1 MPELAQAK
9 LYTVSEPLDRPVTE
23 LVEGETAVE
32 IQFNPAS
39 LAVAMANT
47 LGENERDDSDK
58 PAQFVDK
65 SSSTLTVELVFDT
78 TDQYFTRDVKDAN
91 GNPTGVTEEARVDV
105 RALTQA
111 IAVNFMKQETVGD
124 DTAAP
129 KRCLFA
135 WGTFAF
141 VGVMETFDETLEFF
155 SPEGTPLRATVSLK
169 ISESRFQFR
178 TEEAKA
184 AERDTPTLGAGG
196 SDVAETNT
204 DSGKDDK
211 DWRETAMYNGV
222 EEPRAPSAD
231 ALSVPS
237 AGASADLKASASLN
251 ASAGIKGGFG
261 GSIGGGA
268 GLSAGIGGGLGIS
281 GGLSAG
287 VSGGISAGVS
297 GGLSAGIGGGIS
309 GGFDAGISGG
319 IGGGLSA
326 GISGGLD
333 VGISGGIGGG
343 LSSSI
348 DITPPSFSFGSS
360 ASLGTS
366 IPGAF
371 SADFKSG
378 GGISAGSLVSGGMS
392 LNGSAL
398 SVSTSSSSGGF
409 SSSASASSSF
419 NSGGGSA
426 TATASANA
434 SIGFD

>member
-1 MPELAQAK
+1 MGELAQAK

-23 LVEGETAVE
+23 LVQGETEVE

-39 LAVAMANT
+39 LTVAMANT
-47 LGENERDDSDK
+47 LGENERDDGDK

-78 TDQYFTRDVKDAN
+78 TDQYFTRDVKDAD
-91 GNPTGVTEEARVDV
+91 GNSTGKTEEARVDV
-105 RALTQA
+105 RTLTQA
-111 IAVNFMKQETVGD
+111 IAVNFMRQETVGD

-141 VGVMETFDETLEFF
+141 VGVMETLDETLEFF

-184 AERDTPTLGAGG
+184 AERDTPTLGSGG
-196 SDVAETNT
+196 SDVAGANT
-204 DSGKDDK
+204 DAGKDDK
-211 DWRETAMYNGV
+211 DWRDTAMYNGV
-222 EEPRAPSAD
+222 ESPRTPSAD
-231 ALSVPS
+231 SLAVPS
-237 AGASADLKASASLN
+237 AAAGADLKASASLN

-261 GSIGGGA
+261 AGIGGGA
-268 GLSAGIGGGLGIS
+268 GLSAGIGGGLSAGIS
-281 GGLSAG
+281 GG

-297 GGLSAGIGGGIS
+297 GGLSAGIGGGLSGGIGGGLGGS
-309 GGFDAGISGG
+309 LSGGIGGGFDAGISGG

-326 GISGGLD
+326 S
-333 VGISGGIGGG
+333 V
-343 LSSSI
+343 
-348 DITPPSFSFGSS
+348 DITPPSFSFGAS

-378 GGISAGSLVSGGMS
+378 GGISAGSIVSGGMS
-392 LNGSAL
+392 LNGS
-398 SVSTSSSSGGF
+398 SSSS
-409 SSSASASSSF
+409 SSF
-419 NSGGGSA
+419 STGGGSA
-426 TATASANA
+426 KASASANA